1 MLFSW
6 RVLETFAY
14 ITCLISWS
22 WRCHHLQWVCSL
34 RICCRLSLGIVSYPA
49 VVIVTCQSSLVIF
62 LLHFHSQS
70 LSTPLLQTHLI
81 HRQLILIEK
90 CKILILNL
98 TLKSYTMHN
107 PMHFPLLKVPLQ
119 SNSIS
124 AINKSMPNMPP
135 GTQNYR

>member
-1 MLFSW
+1 MFDKLKLKMSSFTVDLLSAYMLSVVFGK
-6 RVLETFAY
+6 
-14 ITCLISWS
+14 
-22 WRCHHLQWVCSL
+22 H
-34 RICCRLSLGIVSYPA
+34 IVSYPA

-62 LLHFHSQS
+62 LLHFQSQSQS

-124 AINKSMPNMPP
+124 AINRSMLNMPP

>member
-1 MLFSW
+1 MFDKLKLKMSSFTVGLLSAYMLS
-6 RVLETFAY
+6 
-14 ITCLISWS
+14 
-22 WRCHHLQWVCSL
+22 
-34 RICCRLSLGIVSYPA
+34 
-49 VVIVTCQSSLVIF
+49 VVFGYSELPSSCYDDLPKQSGDF

-124 AINKSMPNMPP
+124 AINKSMLNMPP